1 MAKIATTALKTDNT
15 NQAGYTL
22 MELLVVMVIIALAT
36 AVIAPR
42 LIISSPTKNVKNAAI
57 QLTALYKKGRVL
69 ALRTGVSQVVIID
82 TVNKAAWLNDQG
94 KVMFDDSVDIDTI
107 TARTESGTDLAGIRF
122 FPDGTSTGG
131 EITVSSDTIS
141 YVISV
146 IWANAE
152 VRLET
157 EK

>member
-1 MAKIATTALKTDNT
+1 MAKTAITLLEAENKK
-15 NQAGYTL
+15 QSGYTL

-42 LIISSPTKNVKNAAI
+42 LITNSPARSVKNNSM
-57 QLTALYKKGRVL
+57 QLVTLYKKGRVL
-69 ALRTGVSQVVIID
+69 ALRTGISQIVLVD
-82 TVNKAAWLNDQG
+82 TITKTAWLSDG
-94 KVMFDDSVDIDTI
+94 AKIKFADDINIDTI
-107 TARTESGTDLAGIRF
+107 TAEPESDAGLAGIRF

-131 EITVSSDTIS
+131 EITLSSDKTS

-146 IWANAE
+146 VWLNAE

-157 EK
+157 IK